1 MDIKWP
7 RGDIRN
13 FYYIQGLKNIS
24 RVRPATSKI
33 FFKTGGEISY
43 GQFQELITPNS
54 SLALWDIL
62 RVTTIF
68 LVLAFLYFNETVP
81 VFIES

>member
-1 MDIKWP
+1 M
-7 RGDIRN
+7 RN

-68 LVLAFLYFNETVP
+68 LFWHFSISMEQFQCL
-81 VFIES
+81 